1 MAEWQAELW
10 VTGDAEEEFPVT
22 SGEGQ
27 LVLRW
32 AAEWNATEHE
42 RASIEG
48 KLLLAVF
55 SFLADETNGLEL
67 FEPALG
73 DTDGRQGG
81 LNGGEGRMP

>member
-1 MAEWQAELW
+1 M
-10 VTGDAEEEFPVT
+10 TGNVEKEFT
-22 SGEGQ
+22 IASGEGE
-27 LVLRW
+27 LIFWW